1 MAHAFCLA
9 LHILSWWVVT
19 ALGQNQ
25 HPTSH
30 HLGWQM
36 ICATVMNKHS
46 DVCKCPK
53 EDTAC

>member
-36 ICATVMNKHS
+36 ICGTVMNKHS

-53 EDTAC
+53 EDAAC